1 MVLEA
6 VKLIS
11 YYCCNTD
18 LGILWK
24 SPTFKI
30 KKEKEESEY
39 TVPIRKQMLKRYLGT
54 RKEDSLI
61 SCVFLSSKWSFEV

>member
-6 VKLIS
+6 VKLIY

-18 LGILWK
+18 LGILWR
-24 SPTFKI
+24 SPPFKI

-39 TVPIRKQMLKRYLGT
+39 IVQIRKQMLKRYLGT
-54 RKEDSLI
+54 SKEDS
-61 SCVFLSSKWSFEV
+61 